1 MSHADRSRATA
12 IEEFPLRYAT
22 TSRLS
27 AGAPRTFVLPATGNS
42 VLFCRS
48 NGPDDNTL
56 ALWSLDIAT
65 GSERLL
71 LDPAALGT
79 GDDADLPPAER
90 ARRERAREAG
100 SGVVAYTIDE
110 KATVACCAIGGS
122 LFLVDLTTG
131 EVTSPALE
139 GTVFDPRLSP
149 NGSAVA
155 YVDGRALRVIETAT
169 GTPIASRLDD
179 DPLVSHGRAEF
190 VAAEEMQRPRGFWW
204 APDSSA
210 LLVARVDENPVTEWW
225 IADPAHPGRTPNAVR
240 YPAAGTANAT
250 VGLELVGLDGTRSEI
265 DWGADDFEYL
275 ADVTW
280 SSGHTPLAV
289 RQRRDQRLVSIAE
302 LDLGGDAPTELQR
315 ITDDVWVELIPGTPA
330 WCDDHLLTI
339 EDRHGTRRLC
349 LDGDPLTDDTI
360 QIRSLIGIVTADD
373 DAPSPPPEST
383 GLQAAAVAT
392 AWVSPTEIQVVAI
405 CLTDPAHPW
414 LSLSPDAGVAA
425 GQLGPS
431 HLLLSCASPDTP
443 GTTTTVHRIDYSL
456 LQAAVND
463 GATEPL
469 TSPLLAIADH
479 RETAG
484 FAAEPTFTVLGARE
498 LQSAV
503 FLPTG
508 HDGSTPLP
516 VILDPYGGPHAQRV
530 LRTHDAHLVSRW
542 LAEHGYAVIVTD
554 GRGTPGRGP
563 DWERMVYGNLADPVL
578 DDQVAA
584 LESAGER
591 YPLDRGRVGIRGWS
605 FGGYL
610 AALAVL
616 RRPDVFHAAIAG
628 APVTTWHLYD
638 THYTERYLGHPTDDP
653 DHYRVSDLFVPGEPL
668 ALDRPLLLVHGLA
681 DDNVVAAH
689 TLRFSTELL
698 ASGNPHQ
705 VLPLSGV
712 THMTPQVAVAAN
724 LLRLQLD
731 FFDTHLR
738 PDVGGVTA

>member
-1 MSHADRSRATA
+1 M
-12 IEEFPLRYAT
+12 
-22 TSRLS
+22 
-27 AGAPRTFVLPATGNS
+27 
-42 VLFCRS
+42 LFCRS

-65 GSERLL
+65 GAERLL

-100 SGVVAYTIDE
+100 SGVVAYAIDE
-110 KATVACCAIGGS
+110 HATTACCAIGGS
-122 LFLVDLTTG
+122 LFLVDLRTG
-131 EVTSPALE
+131 EITSPELE

-149 NGSAVA
+149 DGSAVA

-169 GTPIASRLDD
+169 GSPVVARLDD

-190 VAAEEMQRPRGFWW
+190 VAAEEMQRARGFWW

-210 LLVARVDENPVTEWW
+210 LLVARVDENPVDEWW
-225 IADPAHPGRTPNAVR
+225 IADPAQPGRTPNAVR

-250 VGLELVGLDGTRSEI
+250 VGLELVRLDGSHTEL
-265 DWGADDFEYL
+265 DWGAEGFEYL

-280 SSGHTPLAV
+280 SSGHPPLAV
-289 RQRRDQRLVSIAE
+289 RQRRNQRLVSIAE
-302 LDLGGDAPTELQR
+302 LDLDGGPATECQQ

-330 WCDDHLLTI
+330 WVDDHLMTI
-339 EDRHGTRRLC
+339 EDRDGARRLC
-349 LDGDPLTDDTI
+349 LDGAPLTDDSI
-360 QIRSLIGIVTADD
+360 QVRSLIGIVTADED
-373 DAPSPPPEST
+373 EPNLPTEGT
-383 GLQAAAVAT
+383 GLHAAAVAT
-392 AWVSPTEIQVVAI
+392 AWVSPTEIQVIAV

-414 LSLSPDAGVAA
+414 LPLSPSGGVAS

-431 HLLLSCASPDTP
+431 HLLLTVAAPDSP
-443 GTTTTVHRIDYSL
+443 GTTTTVHRIDYRL
-456 LQAAVND
+456 LQAAISG

-469 TSPLLAIADH
+469 TSPLSRITDH
-479 RETAG
+479 RKTAG

-530 LRTHDAHLVSRW
+530 LRTHDGHLVSRW

-584 LESAGER
+584 LESAAEL
-591 YPLDRGRVGIRGWS
+591 YPLDRDRVGIRGWS

-616 RRPDVFHAAIAG
+616 RRPDVFQAAIAG

-638 THYTERYLGHPTDDP
+638 THYTERYLGHPAEDP
-653 DHYRVSDLFVPGEPL
+653 DHYRVSDLFIPGE
-668 ALDRPLLLVHGLA
+668 ALGLERPLLLVHGLA

-698 ASGNPHQ
+698 ASGSPHQ

-738 PDVGGVTA
+738 SDAGATSA